1 MPIEFLIGMAA
12 ALIIESVKNPQHRS
26 SLKKVMLKI
35 RNVINQAYLGDPDFQ

>member
-1 MPIEFLIGMAA
+1 MSIDMIVGMAA